1 MPLFSNYLVKIFWN
15 TQAEFLPNGELAL
28 FPLQY
33 LQIPQATNLSPFRM
47 KMASLLHTM
56 PNIRHWS
63 SGTVG
68 KLRVLP
74 PVWKLKQKWI
84 FSAYL
89 PGSRIHGLEFPDKG
103 LSQTFNSELDVQPVA
118 LVIVEESVWDSHTN
132 HQRCG
137 RLLASYNPVLVG
149 STISILVLLVFPEL
163 VRNES

>member
-1 MPLFSNYLVKIFWN
+1 MPLLSNYLVKIFWN
-15 TQAEFLPNGELAL
+15 TQTEFLPNGELTL

-33 LQIPQATNLSPFRM
+33 LQIPLATNLSPFCM

-89 PGSRIHGLEFPDKG
+89 PGSRIHGLEFSDKCLG
-103 LSQTFNSELDVQPVA
+103 QTFNSELDVQSVA
-118 LVIVEESVWDSHTN
+118 LVVSEESVWDCHTN
-132 HQRCG
+132 GQRCG
-137 RLLASYNPVLVG
+137 RLLTSNNPVLVG
-149 STISILVLLVFPEL
+149 STISIFVLLVFPEL